1 MALHSLNFLSPISK
15 SPILNLSHPKL
26 HNLCPSFRM
35 ATVRKACRNC
45 TSSKRKCTVQVP
57 QCDRCS
63 KKGLQCVY
71 DLEPLSASAVDLKKA
86 SKIVSS
92 TFNSIESGYCVI
104 KTLTSLSSSNT
115 VICKHEETFVLDM
128 MRIVVQSVHDLLWK
142 CKPALFIH
150 PWLQIQGNYNH
161 YAVLTENQIG
171 GVNHPSFHRLLKL
184 DIKTVPILEALTAVQ
199 AFLIHMTTSLFSP
212 DSMEQANAENY
223 NNTLS
228 VWTQVL
234 FTEAQPRLPQDLSP
248 WQRWLF
254 GESVRRTIL
263 MSHAVDLLFFSL
275 KHGSC
280 SSCLF
285 FESLPLDRRLGLWLA
300 ESPQAWIAA
309 ARVKLGKDVG
319 EQLSSLHEFAQD
331 LDMASPNFSGDV
343 FLTLIAIGHNG
354 RYRNQINK
362 G

>member
-1 MALHSLNFLSPISK
+1 
-15 SPILNLSHPKL
+15 
-26 HNLCPSFRM
+26 M
-35 ATVRKACRNC
+35 ATVRKSCRNC

-71 DLEPLSASAVDLKKA
+71 DLEPLSASAVDMKKD
-86 SKIVSS
+86 SKTVSS
-92 TFNSIESGYCVI
+92 TFSSIESGYCVI
-104 KTLTSLSSSNT
+104 KTLTSLSSSNA
-115 VICKHEETFVLDM
+115 VIYNHEETFVLDM

-161 YAVLTENQIG
+161 YAVLTENQTG
-171 GVNHPSFHRLLKL
+171 GVNHPSFKRLLKL

-199 AFLIHMTTSLFSP
+199 AFLVHMTTSLFSP
-212 DSMEQANAENY
+212 DPMEQANAEKY
-223 NNTLS
+223 NGILS

-234 FTEAQPRLPQDLSP
+234 LTEAQPRQPQALSP

-263 MSHAVDLLFFSL
+263 MSHAVALLFFSL
-275 KHGSC
+275 KHGLC
-280 SSCLF
+280 SNCLF
-285 FESLPLDRRLGLWLA
+285 FESLPIDRRLGLWLS

-309 ARVKLGKDVG
+309 AGVKLGKDVG

-331 LDMASPNFSGDV
+331 LDMASPNFSGDI
-343 FLTLIAIGHNG
+343 FLTLIVIGHNG
-354 RYRNQINK
+354 RYMNQTN
-362 G
+362 GS